1 MWMDNSVRQGI
12 MKPMLAKD
20 ASRHL
25 LALRRE
31 LAAFGRESA
40 AFVIRSRMTRC
51 NLIPVVGFMLMILF
65 QTATGGQSTFASLV
79 LVNGKI
85 VTVDGDQPEAQAV
98 AIQGDMIVAV
108 GSNYQIRAYCGPR
121 TRMID
126 LQGNL
131 AIPGFIE
138 GHGHF
143 LHLGSSKMEL
153 DLSKARTWDGIV
165 TMVKEAAQEARPGE
179 WIIGDGWHQE
189 KWDTIPRPDIEGYP
203 THELLSEASPH
214 NPVLLRHA
222 SGHAIL
228 VNAIAMERAGI
239 TKLTTDPAGGRI
251 LRLANGDPAGVFI
264 DTAGDAIEK
273 ALEKDK
279 GNRAP
284 GQIEGEKRRAVELAV
299 RDCLSKGVT
308 SFQDAGT
315 TFDDITLFRK
325 LAEEGKLGIRLW
337 VMITESNERLE
348 ECLPEYKI
356 VNFGNKRLTVR
367 AIKCLMD
374 GALGSRS
381 AWLLEPY
388 SDLPSSTG
396 LNTISIESLRETARL
411 AIENGFQLCTHAIG
425 DRANREVLN
434 VYELTMKEH
443 PESVDLRWRIEH
455 AQHVAASDISR
466 FGELGV
472 IAAMQTVHCT
482 SDGPWVI
489 ERIGE
494 NRAREGAY
502 AWQKLMKSGAIVAN
516 GTDAP
521 VEDVDPIAN
530 FYAAITRMLPNDT
543 LFYPEERMTRE
554 QALKSYTM
562 NCAYAAFE
570 EDIKGSITSGK
581 LADIVILSKDIMTIP
596 EQEIPETKVVYTILG
611 GEIVYQGGPLYER

>member
-1 MWMDNSVRQGI
+1 MDNSQKQGI
-12 MKPMLAKD
+12 M
-20 ASRHL
+20 RT
-25 LALRRE
+25 
-31 LAAFGRESA
+31 AFGNDTSPYRWALHTEWV
-40 AFVIRSRMTRC
+40 AFVMQSILTRC
-51 NLIPVVGFMLMILF
+51 NLLLVVGFLHMILSH
-65 QTATGGQSTFASLV
+65 TAIGGQVTPASLV

-85 VTVDGDQPEAQAV
+85 VTVDHNRPEAQAM
-98 AIQGDMIVAV
+98 AIQGDTIAAV
-108 GSNYQIRAYCGPR
+108 GSNYEIRPYCGPR

-126 LQGNL
+126 LQGDL
-131 AIPGFIE
+131 VIPGFIE

-143 LHLGSSKMEL
+143 LQLGLSKIEL

-165 TMVKEAAQEARPGE
+165 TMVEEAAQKARPGE

-189 KWDTIPRPDIEGYP
+189 KWDTIPQPNIEGYP
-203 THELLSEASPH
+203 THELLSEASPQ

-222 SGHAIL
+222 SGHARL
-228 VNAIAMERAGI
+228 VNAVAMERAGI

-251 LRLANGDPAGVFI
+251 LRLADGDPAGVFI

-273 ALEKDK
+273 ALEEDK
-279 GNRAP
+279 GKRNP
-284 GQIEGEKRRAVELAV
+284 GQIEEEKRGAVELAV
-299 RDCLSKGVT
+299 HDCLSKGVT
-308 SFQDAGT
+308 SFQDAGA
-315 TFDDITLFRK
+315 TFDDIELFTK

-337 VMITESNERLE
+337 VMISENNERLE

-356 VNFGNKRLTVR
+356 VNVGNKRLTVR
-367 AIKCLMD
+367 AIKCFMD

-388 SDLPSSTG
+388 SDLPNSTG
-396 LNTISIESLRETARL
+396 LNIISIESLREAARL

-434 VYELTMKEH
+434 VYEQAMKEH
-443 PESVDLRWRIEH
+443 PECADLRWRIEH
-455 AQHVAASDISR
+455 AQHIAGSDIPR

-494 NRAREGAY
+494 KRAQEGAY

-521 VEDVDPIAN
+521 VEDVNPIAN
-530 FYAAITRMLPNDT
+530 FYAAVTRRLPDGT
-543 LFYPEERMTRE
+543 LFYPEERMSRE

-570 EDIKGSITSGK
+570 EDIKGSITPGK
-581 LADIVILSKDIMTIP
+581 LADVVVLSKDIMTIP
-596 EQEIPETKVVYTILG
+596 EQEILETKVAYTILG
-611 GEIVYQGGPLYER
+611 GEIVYQGGILYER